1 MMGRNESDRSVLSG
15 RKRLVAAVVGL
26 AMLCPLAIA
35 FLLVPD
41 SRGHGTHEQLGL
53 PPCTMVVLFGIRCP
67 TCGST
72 TAFAYLARGQ
82 LIKAFGANVSATLL
96 ALLSVPAGIWV
107 CLSAIRGRWL
117 MVVPS
122 GVAAIVVAMVFL
134 TIAIIDWVCRLLA
147 DFL

>member
-1 MMGRNESDRSVLSG
+1 MGRNEPDRSVLCG
-15 RKRLVAAVVGL
+15 RKRLVAVIVGL
-26 AMLCPLAIA
+26 ALLCPVAIA

-72 TAFAYLARGQ
+72 TAFAHLARGR
-82 LIKAFGANVSATLL
+82 LIEAFAANVAATLL
-96 ALLSVPAGIWV
+96 ALLLVPTGIWV

-117 MVVPS
+117 MATPS
-122 GVAAIVVAMVFL
+122 GVVAVMVALGFL
-134 TIAIIDWVCRLLA
+134 AIAIIDWVCRLLV
-147 DFL
+147 DIT

>member
-1 MMGRNESDRSVLSG
+1 M
-15 RKRLVAAVVGL
+15 AAVVGL
-26 AMLCPLAIA
+26 ALLCPLAVA

-53 PPCTMVVLFGIRCP
+53 PPCTLVVLFGIRCP

-72 TAFAYLARGQ
+72 TAFTYVARGQ
-82 LIKAFGANVSATLL
+82 LIEAFGVNVAATLL
-96 ALLSVPAGIWV
+96 ALLSVPAGMWV

-117 MVVPS
+117 MMVPS
-122 GVAAIVVAMVFL
+122 GAAAVVVAVVFL